1 MSEPRSRTLPV
12 AGFAAA
18 ILPILVLL
26 VWQAI
31 RTYWLCDDAYI
42 SFRYVR
48 NLVEGH
54 GLVFNPGERVEGYTN
69 FLWVLELAATW
80 KLLGLRPEV
89 ASSLLSLLYTAGA
102 IALTAILALR
112 TPFRERRFLVAAGA
126 LLCLAASHTFV
137 IWSTS
142 GLETRQFTFLLL
154 AAAVCLQSPISLD
167 SSVRPRLVLASLAL
181 AAAEATR
188 PEANLLFACAL
199 LWLVLGRARWKELVA
214 FALPYAVLVLAHFT
228 WRWSYYGDI
237 WPNTYYAKHIR
248 GWPEAG
254 IRYFGAATIEFGL
267 YALAPLAVLGA
278 IRRARA
284 GDGILLLG
292 FFWIVPHALYVL
304 WIGGDH
310 FEYRV
315 FDFYWPFLA
324 VAALD
329 GLASLARPALATAL
343 YPLLLV
349 CTSGVQVLKEIATSG
364 LTTRKETHLLVAA
377 ITRER
382 FPALHAIPGL
392 GGLFGAYNAMNAW
405 LAKHGIAV
413 PYVEH
418 EVFWRDQLQSFEAY
432 EALHGT
438 GAIPKDAVT
447 FRESIGVSGYYLAD
461 LVIIDNNGLTDRHV
475 AHQPIS
481 MPNDA
486 RYMAHE
492 RSAEWSYLDE
502 RGVNTLVHPCA
513 RNEDEALDAA
523 NYALRIDH
531 DHWMP
536 FDSIVP
542 GWPERAFQGG
552 PEVRT
557 WRVARSIGCFADGT
571 LSGWTVEGDA
581 FAENPRVD
589 HMAHRRMHP
598 YRRCEPEEVLDSRGA
613 DPSRPAKG
621 LARSPL
627 FRVPMGSDL
636 EFRLGGRPPNVGVRL
651 LDDAGTIL
659 HEWHP
664 DDPGGLTP
672 QRLGLRDHEG
682 RDLRLEVYDD
692 SGEEGGFVVVGEAVL
707 LVPAILNRP

>member
-1 MSEPRSRTLPV
+1 MSEPRSRTLLV

-18 ILPILVLL
+18 ILPILVLFA
-26 VWQAI
+26 VQAI

-48 NLVEGH
+48 SLVEGR

-69 FLWVLELAATW
+69 FLWVLELAAIW
-80 KLLGLRPEV
+80 KTTGLRPET
-89 ASSLLSLLYTAGA
+89 ASGLLSLLYTAGT
-102 IALTAILALR
+102 IALTAKLALG
-112 TPFRERRFLVAAGA
+112 TPFRERRFLVALGA
-126 LLCLAASHTFV
+126 LLLLAASHTFA

-154 AAAVCLQSPISLD
+154 AAAVSLG
-167 SSVRPRLVLASLAL
+167 SKERPRLVLASIAL

-188 PEANLLFACAL
+188 PEANLLFGCAL
-199 LWLVLGRARWKELVA
+199 AWLVLGGARRKELVA
-214 FALPYAVLVLAHFT
+214 FAAPYAVLVLAHFA
-228 WRWSYYGDI
+228 WRWSYYGDL

-267 YALAPLAVLGA
+267 YALVPLAALGA
-278 IRRARA
+278 VRRARA
-284 GDGILLLG
+284 GDRILLLA
-292 FFWIVPHALYVL
+292 FLWIVPHAFYVL

-315 FDFYWPFLA
+315 LDFYWPFLA

-329 GLASLARPALATAL
+329 GLVSLARPALAAAL
-343 YPLLLV
+343 YPILLL

-364 LTTRKETHLLVAA
+364 LTTRKETHGLAAA

-382 FPALHAIPGL
+382 FPALHSIPGL
-392 GGLFGAYNAMNAW
+392 SSVFERYNATNKY

-418 EVFWRDQLQSFEAY
+418 EVFWRDQLAQFEGY

-447 FRESIGVSGYYLAD
+447 FRESIGVSGYYLPD

-475 AHQPIS
+475 AHLPIS
-481 MPNDA
+481 TPNDG

-492 RSAEWSYLDE
+492 RSADWPYLEE
-502 RGVNTLVHPCA
+502 RGLNVLVHGCA
-513 RNEDEALDAA
+513 KDEEEALDVA

-536 FDSIVP
+536 FDSLVA
-542 GWPERAFQGG
+542 GWPERAFKSG

-557 WRVARSIGCFADGT
+557 WRVADSIGCFADGT

-581 FAENPRVD
+581 YADNPRVD
-589 HMAHRRMHP
+589 RMAHRRMHP
-598 YRRCEPEEVLDSRGA
+598 YRRCDPEQVLDSRGA
-613 DPSRPAKG
+613 DPERPAKG

-627 FRVPMGSDL
+627 FRVPSGADL
-636 EFRLGGRPPNVGVRL
+636 EFRLGGKPPDVGVRL
-651 LDDAGTIL
+651 LDDGGRVVQT
-659 HEWHP
+659 WRP
-664 DDPGGLTP
+664 DDPAGLTP
-672 QRLGLRDHEG
+672 QRFRLRDHEG
-682 RDLRLEVYDD
+682 KELRLEVFDD
-692 SGEEGGFVVVGEAVL
+692 SGEEGGFVVVGEVVL
-707 LVPAILNRP
+707 LVPFVMNGS